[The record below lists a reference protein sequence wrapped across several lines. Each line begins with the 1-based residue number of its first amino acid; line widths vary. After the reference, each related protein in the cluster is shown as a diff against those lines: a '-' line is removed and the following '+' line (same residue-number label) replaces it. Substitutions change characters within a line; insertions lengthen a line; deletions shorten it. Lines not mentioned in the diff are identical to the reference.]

1 VSTRARTVLLFGW
14 QLTREPNLEIE
25 VRTQG
30 QVKVIKLRGKLT
42 NGPAL
47 DSLNATLTDLVA
59 AGDSRLLLDLGE
71 MPMIDSSGI
80 GLLVRYYTAT
90 KQKGGA
96 VKLLNPSK
104 FTIQTL
110 KLVRML
116 NLFEIFEDLQL
127 AVASFG

>member
-1 VSTRARTVLLFGW
+1 M
-14 QLTREPNLEIE
+14 EIE

-30 QVKVIKLRGKLT
+30 AVKIVKLRGKLT
-42 NGPAL
+42 NGPPL
-47 DSLNATLTDLVA
+47 DSLNATFTDLFA
-59 AGDSRLLLDLGE
+59 AGNSRYLLDLTD

-80 GLLVRYYTAT
+80 GLLVRYYTSA
-90 KQKGGA
+90 KQNGGA

-116 NLFEIFEDLQL
+116 NLFEVFEDPQV
-127 AVASFG
+127 AVASFE